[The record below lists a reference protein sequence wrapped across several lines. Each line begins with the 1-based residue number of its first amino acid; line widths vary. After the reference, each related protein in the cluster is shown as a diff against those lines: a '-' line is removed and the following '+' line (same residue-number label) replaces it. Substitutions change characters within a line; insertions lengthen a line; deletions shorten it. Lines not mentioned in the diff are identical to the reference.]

1 MLNAKHRPAWAF
13 CAWHTPPALRAN
25 AQERPARPSRGPR
38 LPGLGRS
45 GEVTYGV

>member
-13 CAWHTPPALRAN
+13 CAWHTPPALRVN
-25 AQERPARPSRGPR
+25 AQERPARP
-38 LPGLGRS
+38 PGLGRS